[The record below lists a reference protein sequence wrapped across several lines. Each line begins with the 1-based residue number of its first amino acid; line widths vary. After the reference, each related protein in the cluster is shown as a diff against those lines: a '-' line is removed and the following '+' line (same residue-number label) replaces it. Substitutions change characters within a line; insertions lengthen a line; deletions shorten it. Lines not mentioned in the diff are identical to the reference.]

1 LLNFYAEKRDHILLM
16 VSWGGRGFRFFLD
29 FDLLLEKGAGGGL
42 LLSCSE
48 SLVSTSE
55 DIFSAQLDIKV
66 VDNRKYQWQ
75 NDSKEETVRAVG
87 RMPTWRYGLRL

>member
-1 LLNFYAEKRDHILLM
+1 M

-42 LLSCSE
+42 LLSRSE

-75 NDSKEETVRAVG
+75 DDSKEETVRAVG
-87 RMPTWRYGLRL
+87 RIPTWGYGLRL